1 MIINLTPHAI
11 ALYAE
16 GDCTPAKG
24 GTFTLNEGAAPVAT
38 FPSEG
43 VARAAMSETVTDTV
57 EVNGRSVSVFRM
69 EYGAPTALP
78 EPQEGVLL
86 VVSALT
92 AQAAARSGRTTSD
105 LLMVAHLVRDAE
117 GKVLGC
123 TGFSQL

>member
-1 MIINLTPHAI
+1 MAIRNFTPHAI

-16 GDCTPAKG
+16 GDCEPGKG
-24 GTFTLNEGAAPVAT
+24 GLVLKAGAEPIAT

-43 VARAAMSETVTDTV
+43 VARAAVTEATVSAV
-57 EVNGRSVSVFRM
+57 EVEGHAVPVFRM
-69 EYGAPTALP
+69 EYGAPTDLP
-78 EPQEGVLL
+78 EPQVGVCI

-92 AQAAARSGRTTSD
+92 AQAAARAGRTTSD

-123 TGFSQL
+123 TGFSVL